1 MTNYLS
7 PEALANYTPAQLE
20 ELRAICHDALRV
32 NRQKIVLATIG
43 MVSAQ
48 ETIRNIDA
56 KLKAGQPESDPAA

>member
-32 NRQKIVLATIG
+32 NRQKIALATIG